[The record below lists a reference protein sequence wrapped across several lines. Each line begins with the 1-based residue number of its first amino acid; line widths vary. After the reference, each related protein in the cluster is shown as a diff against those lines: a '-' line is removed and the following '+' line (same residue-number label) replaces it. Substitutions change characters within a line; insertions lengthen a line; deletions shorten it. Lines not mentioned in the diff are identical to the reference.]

1 MRRLLLSCTTLA
13 LAGLAACGDTGSSAT
28 RTPELPAP
36 PSAASLTTATCA
48 LSAAEVR
55 SLMIVVFSGTPD
67 ENSVTGKWDVIV
79 QKYTSGN
86 AGEIQDAKEKTFQ
99 LVEFI
104 LRKRAQKG
112 LNPNV
117 TDEQFAFLLEQIYC
131 NIGEFID
138 IGDPDDVW
146 LVPVGNTL
154 TTFVT
159 EDKLSGIQFQ
169 SNAVSVNTIV
179 TAVRRDEAALQTLL
193 DKYPFVYDW
202 SLAPSQVL
210 LTPATVGVCPDPGL
224 IEAAPEPNKQALLD
238 RLVLGH
244 QNATNGFDVLARVP
258 IPTAMVLDC
267 GEINDGTTTASTGR
281 RILEFLGE
289 LFLPAEVQAA
299 RVLLRTGGIGGST
312 SEFSSFGPVDSK
324 LNLTGGVG
332 GSTSE
337 FSRADALLVASLSED
352 PTTIDGTVGTQ
363 RDDALLPFITVATDR
378 GTVIPGIG
386 TLFTTGAPA
395 TTTPIGNATVC
406 GSNSQTDVTGTSRVT
421 CLDFGTTTQFATAF
435 TKLSVALT
443 LPDGLDA
450 VDGEGDP
457 VVQFAPATSNWLIAS
472 YGPSQLVFTA
482 PPAGRT
488 VALGAPYSA
497 DESIPATVEI
507 RSSLGVKVPIATNNV
522 TIAPNKATFQGGAAT
537 MTTAAVAG
545 VAAFST
551 RITTADLGYQFSASA
566 TLAGTARTATSNSFD
581 VVAGAATQIA
591 AVGTQNYGSTLV
603 NPVSP
608 NPTVVVRDLY
618 GNVKTDATVYWSAGG
633 ATGAN
638 VTPPENMTGTN
649 GQASATWTLGEGDN
663 LLRAALQAASGD
675 PEVLFTATRPND
687 DRVLQACAPGG
698 GKDDITGYYFTFEAP
713 SNKSVSALGLYLSAA
728 GAVGQISPTDR
739 FPMEIRVTRVNAP
752 TEVYTSTANALL
764 RGDNGASN
772 AEQRLVTFNNLGI
785 PARTGNASERR
796 YRVEF
801 VIPTGGY
808 SRKVSF
814 NGGPC
819 GLGKC
824 SPTPPGCSGL
834 QSYDLPVVANDA
846 IYRRSV
852 AIVIS
857 GR

>member
-1 MRRLLLSCTTLA
+1 MRRFLLSCTTLI
-13 LAGLAACGDTGSSAT
+13 LAGLAACGDTGSNAT
-28 RTPELPAP
+28 RTPELPADRTP
-36 PSAASLTTATCA
+36 ASLTAASCE

-55 SLMIVVFSGTPD
+55 ALLAVAFANTPD
-67 ENSVTGKWDVIV
+67 ENSVVNKWDVII

-86 AGEIQDAKEKTFQ
+86 AGEVQDAKDKTFQ

-112 LNPNV
+112 LNPSFS
-117 TDEQFAFLLEQIYC
+117 DEDFAYLLEQMYC
-131 NIGEFID
+131 NIGEFLD
-138 IGDPDDVW
+138 VGDPDDLW
-146 LVPVGNTL
+146 LVPVGNSL
-154 TTFVT
+154 TTFIT
-159 EDKLSGIQFQ
+159 QDKLSGIQFQ

-179 TAVRRDEAALQTLL
+179 TAVRRDETALQTLL

-202 SLAPSQVL
+202 SLAPSQTL
-210 LTPATVGVCPDPGL
+210 LTPATVGVCPDPAL

-267 GEINDGTTTASTGR
+267 GEINDGTTSASTGSR
-281 RILEFLGE
+281 MLEFLGE
-289 LFLPAEVQAA
+289 LFLPTEVHAA
-299 RVLLRTGGIGGST
+299 RALLRTGGIGGST
-312 SEFSSFGPVDSK
+312 SEFSSFGPVDK
-324 LNLTGGVG
+324 RLNLTGGVG

-352 PTTIDGTVGTQ
+352 PATIDGTVGTQ
-363 RDDALLPFITVATDR
+363 RSDALLPFITVATDK

-395 TTTPIGNATVC
+395 TTTPVGNATVC
-406 GSNSQTDVTGTSRVT
+406 GSNTQTDVTGTSRVT

-435 TKLSVALT
+435 TKLTVSLT
-443 LPDGLDA
+443 LPEGLDA
-450 VDGEGDP
+450 VDSEGEP
-457 VVQFAPATSNWLIAS
+457 VVQFAPTTQNWLIAS
-472 YGPSQLVFTA
+472 YGPSTLVFTA

-488 VALGAPYSA
+488 VANNAPYTA
-497 DESIPATVEI
+497 DQTIPATVEI
-507 RSSLGVKVPIATNNV
+507 RSALGVKVPIATNTV

-537 MTTAAVAG
+537 MAAAAVAG
-545 VAAFST
+545 VANLST
-551 RITTADLGYQFSASA
+551 RITTADLGYQLTASA
-566 TLAGTARTATSNSFD
+566 TLAGTAATATSNSFD

-603 NPVSP
+603 NPVTP
-608 NPTVVVRDLY
+608 NPTVEVKDAY
-618 GNVKTDATVYWSAGG
+618 GNIAPSTSVFWSAGG
-633 ATGAN
+633 ATGSA
-638 VTPPENMTGTN
+638 VTPPENLTGTN

-663 LLRAALQAASGD
+663 LLRAALQAAAGE
-675 PEVLFTATRPND
+675 PEVIFSATRPND
-687 DRVLQACAPGG
+687 DQVLQACAPGG
-698 GKDDITGYYFTFEAP
+698 GKDDIAGYYFTVQQP
-713 SNKSVSALGLYLSAA
+713 NNRTITALGLYLSAA

-739 FPMEIRVTRVNAP
+739 FPMQIRVTRVA
-752 TEVYTSTANALL
+752 TGEVFTSSANALL

-772 AEQRLVTFNNLGI
+772 AEQRLVTFNNLNI
-785 PARTGNASERR
+785 PTAANNAGRQL
-796 YRVEF
+796 RVEF
-801 VIPTGGY
+801 VIPAGGY
-808 SRKVSF
+808 NRKISF

-819 GLGKC
+819 GLGRC

-834 QSYDLPVVANDA
+834 TSYDFPVVANDA

-852 AIVIS
+852 AIVVT